1 MFSLRSNPPVYTS
14 FEHESQNFNKDW
26 DKSLISTIK
35 EPKILS
41 SCLCPCARFADIS
54 DQTGYG
60 GYAVHCLMYFAGITV
75 CMCLPNGILTCLQRG
90 HVRKS
95 HGIYGSAFSDCMASH
110 LCYSCVLLQM
120 SEQVKYNKPRN
131 NSIER
136 V

>member
-1 MFSLRSNPPVYTS
+1 MHHLILILKLIKLELFQKTNPFQRDLLYFISLQIQT
-14 FEHESQNFNKDW
+14 
-26 DKSLISTIK
+26 
-35 EPKILS
+35 
-41 SCLCPCARFADIS
+41 CARFADIS